1 MLKRFLISSCLA
13 LTCLQ
18 SQADNILPQDGPGVT
33 LMVLRGE
40 ISPLE
45 KLSNSDGLA
54 KLPAKAGLFRVESNF
69 DASNKAIEECLKNE
83 KVLGQKGAGALY
95 LCKSLQAGNS
105 LALGDIA
112 GWARTMLDVRKIY
125 TENIKPSL
133 KAGDDADA
141 ITWPHFEAFLGRKQ
155 SGTLKSIISTP
166 VILPL
171 ISAGGVPVVK
181 ATIHGGLDGKHRDV
195 ASDFIVDTGSTRS
208 ILNERFARSLGLKIT
223 NNFHRDTIGAS
234 REILFNLADPVD
246 LKFGELT
253 LENVSFSTSDSVPVN
268 IIGMDLLRQLGAVEI
283 SKDGFKILG
292 SDLSHSCKDNFR
304 LTSLLWGSPMAPRI
318 PAIIRGRE
326 ELVLLDTGSS
336 TSLEASGIDLT
347 GFPQKDLRTKKV
359 VDLFGERT
367 IIYAESTVTM
377 VLNSRTSDI
386 NASVT
391 DQKGMVF
398 PVSWRMGYD
407 FISKSKLHL
416 DAMNG
421 RACLIGY

>member
-1 MLKRFLISSCLA
+1 MLTRFLIFSWLT
-13 LTCLQ
+13 LTCFQ
-18 SQADNILPQDGPGVT
+18 TYAENILPQDGPGIT

-40 ISPLE
+40 VSPLE

-69 DASNKAIEECLKNE
+69 DASNKAVEECLKDR
-83 KVLGQKGAGALY
+83 KVLAQKGAGALY

-125 TENIKPSL
+125 LENIKPSF
-133 KAGDDADA
+133 KAGDDAEA
-141 ITWPHFEAFLGRKQ
+141 ITWPHFEAFLVRRQ
-155 SGTLKSIISTP
+155 SGILKPTTTTSVT
-166 VILPL
+166 LPL
-171 ISAGGVPVVK
+171 VNAGGVPVVK
-181 ATIHGGLDGKHRDV
+181 ATIHGGLDGKRRDV
-195 ASDFIVDTGSTRS
+195 ISDFVVDTGSTRS

-223 NNFHRDTIGAS
+223 NNFNRDAIGAS
-234 REILFNLADPVD
+234 REVLFNLADPVD
-246 LKFGELT
+246 LKMGELT
-253 LENVSFSTSDSVPVN
+253 LQDVSFSTSNDVPIN
-268 IIGMDLLRQLGAVEI
+268 IIGMDLLRQFGAVEM
-283 SKDGFKILG
+283 SKESFKILG
-292 SDLSHSCKDNFR
+292 RDSRQVCNDNFR
-304 LTSLLWGSPMAPRI
+304 LTSLIWGSPMTPRI

-347 GFPQKDLRTKKV
+347 GFPQKDLRTKRI
-359 VDLFGERT
+359 VDLLGERT
-367 IIYAESTVTM
+367 ISYAESTVTM
-377 VLNSRTSDI
+377 VLNSRTFNI

-407 FISKSKLHL
+407 LISKSKLYL
-416 DAMNG
+416 DAMHG
-421 RACLIGY
+421 RACLIEG